1 MWYNNISKG
10 GDPEKREVIK
20 MFIVERLVD
29 GQWYYWGRYD
39 TPERAEEVRVMLQTE
54 YGMWAR
60 VVEA

>member
-1 MWYNNISKG
+1 
-10 GDPEKREVIK
+10 
-20 MFIVERLVD
+20 MFVVERFVD